1 MSLLLSNLWRLIIL
15 LHYHVSLKDR
25 LGLVIAR
32 I

>member
-1 MSLLLSNLWRLIIL
+1 MCLLFSTLWKLIIL
-15 LHYHVSLKDR
+15 LDYHVSLKDR